1 MEERKFILDSII
13 DITDGNGLCLDKSKL
28 QYEYSVNKYSSKKS
42 CFWHLKYNDM
52 NIGRTSNYI
61 FKYKCV
67 SCNSLSSVSTTQFLR
82 KLNKPSRRCPLCR
95 NEDEEKRRKQ
105 SHNMKGN
112 TFASKKSTET
122 INTLMAQKEEPPD
135 ALSIKKSS
143 VQLFSEIGDH
153 DSTK

>member
-1 MEERKFILDSII
+1 
-13 DITDGNGLCLDKSKL
+13 
-28 QYEYSVNKYSSKKS
+28 
-42 CFWHLKYNDM
+42 
-52 NIGRTSNYI
+52 
-61 FKYKCV
+61 
-67 SCNSLSSVSTTQFLR
+67 
-82 KLNKPSRRCPLCR
+82 
-95 NEDEEKRRKQ
+95 
-105 SHNMKGN
+105 MKGN